1 MFKSTVKLALS
12 FALCFAVMVPTAFAQ
27 EQKSLVALG
36 DSITFGYNLDTKN
49 NHPSKE
55 AFPEFAVEGEKYRVR
70 NLGVPGDTSSDLLTL
85 LKTEKYRQAV
95 RHADVITLN
104 IGSADFLKGAS
115 PIITKL
121 MTIPNYQPTLEDVSL
136 MQNITINLVTNL
148 QQIVYEIRTLTDA
161 PIILYTIYNP
171 FYGKDA
177 QAGAL
182 LYGANV
188 AISSFKAD
196 SSIKIADA
204 FTAFIGKQNLL
215 ILPEDVHPN
224 LEGQQLLADLAAKA
238 IQDVN

>member
-1 MFKSTVKLALS
+1 MFKSTVKLALF
-12 FALCFAVMVPTAFAQ
+12 FALCFAIMVPTAFAQ

-70 NLGVPGDTSSDLLTL
+70 NLGVPGDTSGDLLTL

-115 PIITKL
+115 PIITKI

-136 MQNITINLVTNL
+136 TQNITINLVTNL
-148 QQIVYEIRTLTDA
+148 QQLVYEIRTLTDV

-182 LYGANV
+182 LYGANI
-188 AISSFKAD
+188 AISSFGVD
-196 SSIKIADA
+196 SSIEIADA

-224 LEGQQLLADLAAKA
+224 LKGQQLLADLAAKA
-238 IQDVN
+238 IQYVN

>member
-1 MFKSTVKLALS
+1 MFKSVKLVLS
-12 FALCFAVMVPTAFAQ
+12 FALCFAIMVPTAFAQ

-55 AFPEFAVEGEKYRVR
+55 AFPELAVEGEKYRVR
-70 NLGVPGDTSSDLLTL
+70 NLGVPGDTSSGLLAL

-95 RHADVITLN
+95 RQADVITLN
-104 IGSADFLKGAS
+104 IGSNDFLKGAS

-121 MTIPNYQPTLEDVSL
+121 MTIPNYQPTLEDLSL
-136 MQNITINLVTNL
+136 VQNITINFVTNL

-161 PIILYTIYNP
+161 PIVLYSIYNP

-188 AISSFKAD
+188 AIGSFGAD

-215 ILPEDVHPN
+215 ILPGDVHPN
-224 LEGQQLLADLAAKA
+224 LEGQQLLADLAANA
-238 IQDVN
+238 IQEVN